1 MIMTV
6 LLVVLILLFLHPFV
20 LYPLLL
26 RLVPARKP
34 ALAPPDAPLPRVA
47 LVICA
52 LNEEKIIRAKL
63 ENSVAL
69 DYPKDRFTIYVVN
82 DGSTDRTSAIA
93 HEFDDKGVRVIDR
106 EQRRGKVRN
115 LNEVIA
121 SLREEIVVSSD
132 ANVIYD
138 PKAIRHLVARFGDP
152 KVGCVSGKV
161 ILQETTDALQSGE
174 ENYYSL
180 EWFLQEK
187 GSDIYSMCG
196 ADGAMH
202 AFRRALFVQS
212 PNDTLIED
220 FVLPMTITRAGY
232 RAVFEP
238 KALAWE
244 RGPETLREE
253 FRRKVRIAA
262 GAAQALARGN
272 GLPGNCPLAFWFVW
286 ASHKLLRWMSPVI
299 GVAILTVA
307 TVSAAQPLSQL
318 VLGAFAF
325 LALLALIRWRTG
337 WSNPL
342 LNAPFYFFFGQVAVA
357 WGLIKG
363 VAGKQSVLW
372 AKANR

>member
-1 MIMTV
+1 MMTV

-20 LYPLLL
+20 IYPLLL
-26 RLVPARKP
+26 RLVPARRP
-34 ALAPPDAPLPRVA
+34 VLAAPDAPPPRVA

-52 LNEEKIIRAKL
+52 LNEEKIIGAKL

-93 HEFDDKGVRVIDR
+93 HSFESQGVRVIDR

-115 LNEVIA
+115 LNEVIG
-121 SLREEIVVSSD
+121 SLTEEIIVSSD

-138 PKAIRHLVARFGDP
+138 RAAIRHLMARFGDP

-161 ILQETTDALQSGE
+161 ILQETTGALQAGE
-174 ENYYSL
+174 ENYYSI

-187 GSDIYSMCG
+187 GSDVYSMCG

-202 AFRRALFVQS
+202 AFRRTLFVPS

-220 FVLPMTITRAGY
+220 FVLPMTITRQGY

-262 GAAQALARGN
+262 GAAQALVRGN
-272 GLPGNCPLAFWFVW
+272 GLPGNCPLSFWFVW
-286 ASHKLLRWMSPVI
+286 SSHKLLRWLSPLA
-299 GVAILTVA
+299 GVLILVTA
-307 TVSAAQPLSQL
+307 ALSASQPLSQL
-318 VLGAFAF
+318 VLAGFAA
-325 LALLALIRWRTG
+325 LAGLALIRWATG
-337 WSNPL
+337 WSNAL
-342 LNAPFYFFFGQVAVA
+342 LNAPFYFFFGQIAMA
-357 WGLIKG
+357 WGLLKG
-363 VAGKQSVLW
+363 LAGKQSVLW

>member
-1 MIMTV
+1 MMTA

-26 RLVPARKP
+26 RLVPARRP
-34 ALAPPDAPLPRVA
+34 VAAPPGTPLPRVA

-52 LNEEKIIRAKL
+52 LNEEKILRAKL
-63 ENSVAL
+63 DNSVAL
-69 DYPKDRFTIYVVN
+69 DYPKELFTIYVVN

-93 HEFDDKGVRVIDR
+93 HEFEGRGVQVIDR

-115 LNEVIA
+115 LNEVIT
-121 SLREEIVVSSD
+121 SLGEEIVVSSD

-138 PKAIRHLVARFGDP
+138 PQAIRHLVARFGDP

-161 ILQETTDALQSGE
+161 ILQETADALQSGE
-174 ENYYSL
+174 ENYYSI

-187 GSDIYSMCG
+187 GSDVYSMCG

-244 RGPETLREE
+244 RGPETLQEE

-262 GAAQALARGN
+262 GAAQALVRGN
-272 GLPGNCPLAFWFVW
+272 GLPGNCPLSFWFVW
-286 ASHKLLRWMSPVI
+286 TSHKLLRWLSPLT
-299 GVAILTVA
+299 GLAILLVA
-307 TVSAAQPLSQL
+307 ACSAEQWLSQL
-318 VLGAFAF
+318 VLSGFAL
-325 LALLALIRWRTG
+325 LAVLALIRWKTG
-337 WSNPL
+337 WSHPL
-342 LNAPFYFFFGQVAVA
+342 LNAPFYFFFGQVAIA
-357 WGLIKG
+357 WGLLKG
-363 VAGKQSVLW
+363 MAGKQSVLW